1 MGRLY
6 GIGFTTLQHLSLKV
20 IIPLKPCLYL
30 RGSTNI
36 ATEGLWCHVCMWE
49 PPRVTP
55 YLDSIVAG
63 SGAPVE
69 CRYLPKLLPCLKQS
83 PHNYS
88 CFGIHHRISL
98 RRATASSNSE
108 AVRAPDVLKLGWGSS
123 ESNTDHVSK
132 FTCMCYGSQLTTIKT
147 LVSVWTLKKVI
158 DCSSRKRMG
167 QLVLTPSHIQK
178 RFNKITAPNWTPT
191 SKVRRVYDADP
202 LVL

>member
-1 MGRLY
+1 MPVSPWINKHCDGRSVMSCLHV
-6 GIGFTTLQHLSLKV
+6 GTTACNTISGFHCSR
-20 IIPLKPCLYL
+20 IWRP
-30 RGSTNI
+30 
-36 ATEGLWCHVCMWE
+36 
-49 PPRVTP
+49 
-55 YLDSIVAG
+55 
-63 SGAPVE
+63 SGMQISPDPIHWF
-69 CRYLPKLLPCLKQS
+69 PKLLPCLKQS

-88 CFGIHHRISL
+88 CFGIHHGISL
-98 RRATASSNSE
+98 RQATASNSE